1 MLASLVSLLP
11 ACLSFGLFVVVVWR
25 GGVGRRDSRAMAATF
40 ALGAVT
46 GALAHVGIVRAE
58 AVTGLSVRVADAGE
72 TGALVFFFL
81 VAEPIGE
88 AAKVIAVWPALLS
101 RRLMSVGDG
110 ILMASSSALGFA
122 AVEMSCVVHD
132 HPATMWLVRGILA
145 VPGHLFFACAWG
157 AALGL
162 ARATHRRVPIF
173 PLAFVASVVAHG
185 LYGHIVYGRGPG
197 SLLAL
202 APLIAAMV
210 PPTLWFARS
219 LDGRVPATP
228 DSRSGFVARWSR
240 LSEAFPPPSF
250 ATVRRAL
257 AQEDEPLNVLWVF
270 FGTLV
275 VLGAIFVGVGMGVCG
290 ARWLQLNL
298 AAVDDRTVT
307 TAAPLL
313 FLALGPFASLP
324 VSGWLVARARGR
336 HSLLEPVLSVSLA
349 LGLSVV
355 GLGLVAPVAV
365 VIALALSPL
374 ALVAA
379 WAGAR
384 LGRAT

>member
-1 MLASLVSLLP
+1 MVL
-11 ACLSFGLFVVVVWR
+11 WR
-25 GGVGRRDSRAMAATF
+25 GRVGRRASLAMAATF
-40 ALGAVT
+40 VLGAVT
-46 GALAHVGIVRAE
+46 GTLAHVGVVKAE
-58 AVTGLSVRVADAGE
+58 SVTGLSVRVADAGE
-72 TGALVFFFL
+72 TGALVFSFL
-81 VAEPIGE
+81 VVEPIGE

-101 RRLMSVGDG
+101 RRLMSVSDG
-110 ILMASSSALGFA
+110 ISMATSSALGFA
-122 AVEMSCVVHD
+122 AVEISWVVHD
-132 HPATMWLVRGILA
+132 HPAATLWLVRGLLA
-145 VPGHLFFACAWG
+145 VPGHWFFACAWG

-173 PLAFVASVVAHG
+173 PLAFVVSVVAHG
-185 LYGHIVYGRGPG
+185 LYGHLVYGRGPG

-202 APLIAAMV
+202 VPLIAAMV

-219 LDGRVPATP
+219 FDGRDLAAP

-257 AQEDEPLNVLWVF
+257 AQKDEPLNMLWVF

-275 VLGAIFVGVGMGVCG
+275 VLGAMFVGVGMGVCA
-290 ARWLQLNL
+290 ARWLHMDL
-298 AAVDDRTVT
+298 AVVDDRTVT
-307 TAAPLL
+307 TAAPLML
-313 FLALGPFASLP
+313 LALGPFASLP
-324 VSGWLVARARGR
+324 ASGWLVARARGR
-336 HSLLEPVLSVSLA
+336 HSLLEPVLSVALA

-365 VIALALSPL
+365 VMALALSPL
-374 ALVAA
+374 ALAAA

-384 LGRAT
+384 LGRET